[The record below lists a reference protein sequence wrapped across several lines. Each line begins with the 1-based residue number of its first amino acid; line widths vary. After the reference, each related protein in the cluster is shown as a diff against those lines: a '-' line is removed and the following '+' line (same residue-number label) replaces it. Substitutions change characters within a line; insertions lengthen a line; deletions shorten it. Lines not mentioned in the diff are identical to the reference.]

1 MSSPSQRVPPLVEP
15 GPPLTDDERRR
26 YARQTVLPEVGE
38 EGQRRLRAARVL
50 VVGAGGLGSPVLLY
64 LAAAG
69 VGTLGVVDD
78 DVVDVS
84 NLHRQVLHG
93 VADVERPKTESAADA
108 LARLD
113 PGVQVV
119 QHAERLTAGNALE
132 LLAGYDL
139 VVDASDGTATR
150 YLLDDACGL
159 AGVPCVW
166 GSVLGL
172 AGQVST
178 SWVPYAPE
186 DTDGLAGHDGAHG
199 PGAAGVHGPCYRDV
213 FPEPPESAPSCA
225 EAGVLGSVCAV
236 VGSVMATE
244 ALKLLTGTGD
254 PLVGRVLLVDAG
266 GAMWRTLRVVRDP
279 SRLPP
284 MDLAEHEDAA
294 PGAEVDVAGLRAALA
309 EDPAGTL
316 VLDVR
321 EPSEHAAGVVPGSV
335 LLPLG
340 RVLAGERP
348 DLAGREQVV
357 VVCAAGAR
365 SAQAAQA
372 LREDGSAAVSLR
384 GGLQRWDGELV
395 PPSPEDR

>member
-1 MSSPSQRVPPLVEP
+1 MTRVPPLVDP
-15 GPPLTDDERRR
+15 GPPLGEDERRR
-26 YARQTVLPEVGE
+26 YARQTVLPEIGE

-93 VADVERPKTESAADA
+93 TDDTGRCKTASAADA
-108 LARLD
+108 LGRLD
-113 PGVQVV
+113 PGVRVV
-119 QHAERLTAGNALE
+119 QHPERLTADNALE
-132 LLAGYDL
+132 LLGEYDL
-139 VVDASDGTATR
+139 VVDASDGTPTR

-166 GSVLGL
+166 GSVLGFS
-172 AGQVST
+172 GQVST
-178 SWVPYAPE
+178 SWVPVA
-186 DTDGLAGHDGAHG
+186 DDDGLAGHDGPHR

-213 FPEPPESAPSCA
+213 FPEPPDSAPSCA
-225 EAGVLGSVCAV
+225 EVGVLGSVCAV

-254 PLVGRVLLVDAG
+254 PLVGRVLLLDAG
-266 GAMWRTLRVVRDP
+266 AATWRTVRVSRDP
-279 SRLPP
+279 SRTPP
-284 MDLAEHEDAA
+284 LDLAEHETGH
-294 PGAEVDVAGLRAALA
+294 PVPEVDAVELRAALTD
-309 EDPAGTL
+309 DPSGTL

-321 EPSEHAAGVVPGSV
+321 EPTEHAVGVVPGSV

-340 RVLAGERP
+340 RLLAGERP
-348 DLAGREQVV
+348 DLGGARRVV
-357 VVCAAGAR
+357 AVCAAGGR
-365 SAQAAQA
+365 SAQAAEV
-372 LREDGSAAVSLR
+372 LREAGVADVASLR
-384 GGLQRWDGELV
+384 GGLARWDGELV
-395 PPSPEDR
+395 APGGSPTPRP